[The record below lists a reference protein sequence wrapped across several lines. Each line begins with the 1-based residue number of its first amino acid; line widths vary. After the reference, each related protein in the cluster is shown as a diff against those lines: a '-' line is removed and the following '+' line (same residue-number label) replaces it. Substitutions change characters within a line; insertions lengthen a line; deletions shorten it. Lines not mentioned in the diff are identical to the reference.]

1 MTHFRSRLR
10 NTLLSV
16 VLVMGVA
23 IPAAAHAAREREA
36 LLRADR
42 EIAAVTSALEPI
54 AAAAGSEQRV
64 TLNGA
69 PLFFRKTT
77 EQGTLDEVMAR
88 VAKEC
93 ASGTEASAFGIS
105 KNLDD
110 GVNKPIA
117 LERVVSQE
125 SEAGVRASL
134 CVFAN
139 DDGASSEELR
149 RVRYTLAHRRD
160 DGSIAVT
167 TVVNASST
175 PLHELFP
182 AEGDA
187 PGSDLEGV
195 ARPEQSRRTMTAIVG
210 RGEHAVRV
218 YESTLD
224 VEASAGSYDRQMT
237 ALGYDTTGS
246 LDDARMYR
254 KDDRSYVAS
263 FRATTGGSTVA
274 LLPFGSRPSM

>member
-1 MTHFRSRLR
+1 MNILR
-10 NTLLSV
+10 AKLLP
-16 VLVMGVA
+16 VLLVAGVA
-23 IPAAAHAAREREA
+23 VPAASHAANERQA
-36 LLRADR
+36 SLRAERSAQRD
-42 EIAAVTSALEPI
+42 IDALTGALEPV
-54 AAAAGSEQRV
+54 ARAAGSEQRV

-77 EQGTLDEVMAR
+77 QQGTLDEVMAR

-93 ASGTEASAFGIS
+93 ATGTESSAFGLA

-110 GVNKPIA
+110 GADKPIA

-125 SEAGVRASL
+125 SEGGARASL
-134 CVFAN
+134 CIFAN
-139 DDGASSEELR
+139 DEGASGEELH

-175 PLHELFP
+175 PLNALFP

-187 PGSDLEGV
+187 PGSDLVGV

-218 YESTLD
+218 YESPLA
-224 VEASAGSYDRQMT
+224 VEAAAHSYDRQMT
-237 ALGYDTTGS
+237 KLGFDTTGS
-246 LDDARMYR
+246 LEDARMYR
-254 KDDRSYVAS
+254 KDGRSYIAS
-263 FRATTGGSTVA
+263 FRGTTGGSTIA
-274 LLPFGSRPSM
+274 LLPFGSPPSM